1 MAQGNEV
8 AKKQATPVDKLKQ
21 VLASDSIQQQ
31 FKNAL
36 ADNANLFTASLVDLY
51 AGDSYLQKCEP
62 ALVVLEALKAATL
75 KLPISKSLGFAYIIA
90 YGGKPQFILGYKGLV
105 QLAMR
110 SGVYRCINAGT
121 VYEGELRSSSKL
133 TGEIDLT
140 GTKTSEN
147 PIGYFAY
154 IETINGFKKTMYCNI
169 DDMREHG
176 KKYSKSYN
184 QHSSPW
190 KKEFDGM
197 AEKTMLRML
206 LGKYGQMSIDM
217 ADGMADGM
225 AQEAD
230 PDYVGDG
237 GYSDNGNKDFI
248 DVDTDT
254 GEVKQVDDTEA
265 STEADLKKEM
275 DPGY

>member
-21 VLASDSIQQQ
+21 VMASDSIQQQ

-51 AGDSYLQKCEP
+51 AGDSHLQKCEP

-75 KLPISKSLGFAYIIA
+75 KLPISKSLGFAYIVA
-90 YGGKPQFILGYKGLV
+90 YGGKPQFQLGYKGMV

-110 SGVYRCINAGT
+110 SGVYKCINAGT

-140 GTKTSEN
+140 GTKISDN

-169 DDMREHG
+169 DDMLEHG

-184 QHSSPW
+184 QPSSPW
-190 KKEFDGM
+190 KKEFDRM

-217 ADGMADGM
+217 ADGMA
-225 AQEAD
+225 QEAD

-237 GYSDNGNKDFI
+237 GYSDNGNKEYI

-254 GEVKQVDDTEA
+254 GEVKNIDTEA
-265 STEADLKKEM
+265 PTEADLAKEM
-275 DPGY
+275 EPGY

>member
-8 AKKQATPVDKLKQ
+8 AKKQATPVDKLKH

-62 ALVVLEALKAATL
+62 SLVVLEALKAATL
-75 KLPISKSLGFAYIIA
+75 KLPISKSLGFAYIVA
-90 YGGKPQFILGYKGLV
+90 YGGKPQFQLGYKGMI

-110 SGVYRCINAGT
+110 SGVYKCINAGT

-140 GTKTSEN
+140 GTKISDN

-184 QHSSPW
+184 QPSSPW

-206 LGKYGQMSIDM
+206 LGKYGQMSID
-217 ADGMADGM
+217 MADGM

-265 STEADLKKEM
+265 STEAEAEADLKKEM
-275 DPGY
+275 EPGY